1 MLAGY
6 KARYYLLANSDFPL
20 FKAATEKMWDRPA
33 ALARRTSD
41 TLAVAYEC
49 LHEEQQDDV
58 EARPEISGPVET
70 GHSIRRQSSGDLKAT
85 PQLAFLVSWWS
96 VSDSSEANPLSAT
109 RQVCD

>member
-33 ALARRTSD
+33 TLARRTSD

-49 LHEEQQDDV
+49 LHEEQQDDD
-58 EARPEISGPVET
+58 EARPEFRVQW
-70 GHSIRRQSSGDLKAT
+70 RRDIQ
-85 PQLAFLVSWWS
+85 FV
-96 VSDSSEANPLSAT
+96 ANPPEI
-109 RQVCD
+109 